1 MPRSATT
8 TAALVAAA
16 AQAVAL
22 QAQKALARALADAK
36 RGLPLR
42 TIEAFARAHRNEAI
56 GALDIGNVHVG
67 AATCWGRHDAT
78 AFEGPPLRRD
88 KGHFGDLVAALKA
101 EWQPRQ
107 VRGVVIGYPLLLN
120 GQEGEQCLRTLKFL
134 RTLLNPTHGL
144 GIASVVLLDE
154 RLSTQDV
161 KETLHGAGMKA
172 DAMRAH
178 GLDHL
183 VARELLLQYLAQA
196 REHYHTGSNG

>member
-1 MPRSATT
+1 MPARSS
-8 TAALVAAA
+8 AAAAVVAAA
-16 AQAVAL
+16 AQAAAQ
-22 QAQKALARALADAK
+22 QAQQALARALADAK

-42 TIEAFARAHRNEAI
+42 TVEAFARAHRHEAV
-56 GALDIGNVHVG
+56 GALDVGTVHVG
-67 AATCWGRHDAT
+67 AATSWGPHDAT
-78 AFEGPPLRRD
+78 AFDGPPLRRD

-101 EWQPRQ
+101 AWQPRQ
-107 VRGVVIGYPLLLN
+107 VRGVVVGYPLLLS

-161 KETLHGAGMKA
+161 KQALHGAGMKA
-172 DAMRAH
+172 GAMRAH

-196 REHYHTGSNG
+196 REHYRAGSNG